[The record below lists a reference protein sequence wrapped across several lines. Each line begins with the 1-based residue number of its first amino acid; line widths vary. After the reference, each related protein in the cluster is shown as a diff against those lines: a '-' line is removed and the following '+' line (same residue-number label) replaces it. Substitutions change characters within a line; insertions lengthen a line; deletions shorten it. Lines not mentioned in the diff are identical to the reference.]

1 MSNAE
6 APILELSTLAP
17 NRPDILL
24 RWSGEPEG
32 KLYPMIEIDDMSLDQ
47 QAEIAGYSEIIKKL
61 EKKKSADDI
70 TVPEAK
76 KLSGALGALVKY
88 LIPSL
93 EDQAFA
99 ELTDGAKAKIVE
111 AFILASPELM
121 KAVREGAGKTS
132 ASR

>member
-1 MSNAE
+1 MTE
-6 APILELSTLAP
+6 VTDAPILELSTLAP
-17 NRPDILL
+17 ERPEILL
-24 RWSGEPEG
+24 HWSEHKDG
-32 KLYPMIEIDDMSLDQ
+32 KLYPMIQIEDMALDE
-47 QAEIAGYSEIIKKL
+47 QAEISGYSEIIKKL
-61 EKKKSADDI
+61 EKKKSADQI
-70 TVPEAK
+70 TPPEAK
-76 KLSGALGALVKY
+76 KLAHALGTLVKY

-121 KAVREGAGKTS
+121 KQVEANRKTS